1 MGATFIFLTRSG
13 NDSLTVNRATAA
25 YEDAACG
32 DYVQMMHDHANDIG
46 DADLRAKAV
55 ALADLDATIV
65 ELWSDTV
72 AGPPAPGA
80 EESQT
85 LASERKFMQAYRE
98 YHDSHSRTVDELL
111 TASPGMS

>member
-65 ELWSDTV
+65 ELWSNTV
-72 AGPPAPGA
+72 AGPPGA
-80 EESQT
+80 WGGGESDV
-85 LASERKFMQAYRE
+85 SE
-98 YHDSHSRTVDELL
+98 
-111 TASPGMS
+111 